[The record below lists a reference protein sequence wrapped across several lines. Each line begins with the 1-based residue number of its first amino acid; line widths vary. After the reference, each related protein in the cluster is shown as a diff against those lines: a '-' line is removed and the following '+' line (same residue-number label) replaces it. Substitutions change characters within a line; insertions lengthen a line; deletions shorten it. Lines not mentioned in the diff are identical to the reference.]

1 MITKELERNGLPTV
15 QITTMTPIA
24 LMIGSNRIIPGAG
37 IMHPVG
43 NAELEPSEEK
53 RLPRAIVQHALAALE
68 AGIQG
73 QQIFERVT

>member
-43 NAELEPSEEK
+43 NAELELSEEK
-53 RLPRAIVQHALAALE
+53 GLRRAIVRQALAALE
-68 AGIQG
+68 ARIQG
-73 QQIFERVT
+73 QRLFERVT

>member
-53 RLPRAIVQHALAALE
+53 RLRRAIVQQALAALE
-68 AGIQG
+68 AGIQE
-73 QQIFERVT
+73 QQLFERVT

>member
-53 RLPRAIVQHALAALE
+53 RLRRAIVRQALE
-68 AGIQG
+68 ALEARIQG
-73 QQIFERVT
+73 QQLFERVT

>member
-1 MITKELERNGLPTV
+1 MITKELERNGIPTV

-43 NAELEPSEEK
+43 NAELEPEEEH
-53 RLPRAIVQHALAALE
+53 RLRRAIVRQALNALDME
-68 AGIQG
+68 IQS
-73 QQIFERVT
+73 QQLFERIA